1 MNNTMNTIR
10 PSAARHA
17 CRRADRAFG
26 GWAGA
31 YSLMELTVVLVIVAL
46 GAGIAVPR
54 YAGSLS
60 RYRVDMAGKR
70 LAADLAL
77 AQSAARSTGTFQQV
91 KFGIASDGYQLVE
104 QGSLLNDGR
113 KMTVLLNVDPYYTTI
128 VTVKDGNGALVPT
141 MKFDGFGQPDQSLT
155 VKLRSGTHTRT
166 VTVDKVSGAINV
178 ATP

>member
-26 GWAGA
+26 GGTRA

-54 YAGSLS
+54 YSGSLA
-60 RYRVDMAGKR
+60 RYRVEMAGKR

-77 AQSAARSTGTFQQV
+77 AQATARTTGTFQQV
-91 KFGIASDGYQLVE
+91 RFGIAADGYQLPE
-104 QGSLLNDGR
+104 QMSLTNDSR
-113 KMTVLLNVDPYYTTI
+113 KMTVLLNTDPYFTAI
-128 VTVKDGNGALVPT
+128 VSAKDGNGVLQPT
-141 MKFDGFGQPDQSLT
+141 LKFDGFGQPDQSLT
-155 VKLRSGTHTRT
+155 VKLRSGSHTRT